1 LEQRTQ
7 DLTLTF
13 TPLSLYEK
21 YLIYNTRARSSIAG
35 PENQQPHTQAHSA
48 EQTAKLGADR
58 VCSFL
63 IKE

>member
-13 TPLSLYEK
+13 TPLSLYEQ
-21 YLIYNTRARSSIAG
+21 YLIYNTRARSSIAAG
-35 PENQQPHTQAHSA
+35 PENQQPHTKRTL
-48 EQTAKLGADR
+48 EQTAKLGADH